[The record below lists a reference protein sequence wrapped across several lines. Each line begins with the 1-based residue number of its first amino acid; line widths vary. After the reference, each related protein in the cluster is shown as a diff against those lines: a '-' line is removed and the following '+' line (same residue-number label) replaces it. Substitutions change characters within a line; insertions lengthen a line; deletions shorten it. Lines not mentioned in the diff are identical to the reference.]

1 MTTRHFRQPRL
12 WMTAILGAVLAVP
25 AQATALAFEPTDK
38 PDDLLKQPVH
48 GQAALS
54 ALSEDSAQLAQR
66 NGMSSS
72 RLEELL
78 RTDRTMWLDQD
89 GQLFVKEPTLSADR
103 SPGESTPAQFP
114 NSQTFQLHSRPGA
127 NRVIY
132 LDFDGGA
139 VSGTAWNDNFG
150 VSTGFQPALDLDGDS
165 GSWSQSEIDLIQGVF
180 QRVAED
186 FRPFDVDVTT
196 QQPSAG
202 ALSRDSSADQQFG
215 TTVMI
220 TPSSEMST
228 KTCSGG
234 CGGIAYIGIYNNVGN
249 TYHQPALVFP
259 QSLSWGEKYIA
270 EATSHEAGHN
280 LGLVHDGTST
290 VGYYAGHGNWA
301 PIMGVG
307 YDRPLA
313 QWSQGEYPDAN
324 NTEDD
329 LAVIQNFG
337 LPLRPDDHGSTLG
350 AATSLGA
357 ARRAKGVIETRND
370 LDVFA
375 ISRRCT
381 SNMTVTVEPA
391 VHSPNL
397 DVRMRLFDASGT
409 RLAVID
415 PASGSASFDVA
426 TGLNASVTDRL
437 AAGTYFVEVD
447 GTGVHNLVTGYS
459 GYASLG
465 QYTLSV
471 SPDECPPSR
480 PRIGTASP
488 GAKGGRVTATATWRA
503 PKSTGGSAITGYKV
517 SALRMSAGGAILS
530 KTASTVQPPATRQLT
545 MRLPQQG
552 NYRFQV
558 KAFNAAGAS
567 PQSALSNLV
576 AGR

>member
-1 MTTRHFRQPRL
+1 
-12 WMTAILGAVLAVP
+12 MTAILGTLLAVP
-25 AQATALAFEPTDK
+25 AQALAFDPTDE
-38 PDDLLKQPVH
+38 PDELLQRPVH
-48 GQAALS
+48 GKAALS
-54 ALSEDSAQLAQR
+54 ALRDDASLLAQR

-78 RTDRTMWLDQD
+78 RTDRTMWLDQA
-89 GQLFVKEPTLSADR
+89 GQLFVKEPTLPVDR
-103 SPGESTPAQFP
+103 SPAESTPAQFP

-150 VSTGFQPALDLDGDS
+150 VSTGFQPALDLDGNA
-165 GSWSQSEIDLIQGVF
+165 GSWSQAEIDLIQGVF

-186 FRPFDVDVTT
+186 YRPFDVDVTT

-202 ALSRDSSADQQFG
+202 ALSRDSAADQQFG

-259 QSLSWGEKYIA
+259 QSLAWGEKYIA

-329 LAVIQNFG
+329 LAVMQNFG

-350 AATSLGA
+350 SASVIGT
-357 ARRAKGVIETRND
+357 ARRAKGVIETRSD

-375 ISRRCT
+375 ISRSCR
-381 SNMTVTVEPA
+381 SNTTITAAPA

-397 DVRMRLFDASGT
+397 DVRMRVFDASGA

-426 TGLNASVTDRL
+426 TGLDASVTARL
-437 AAGTYFVEVD
+437 RAGTYFVEVD

-471 SPDECPPSR
+471 SSNQCPPSE
-480 PRIGTASP
+480 PRIGTARP
-488 GAKGGRVTATATWRA
+488 GDRGGRVTATATWRA
-503 PKSTGGSAITGYKV
+503 PSSNGGSAITGYKV
-517 SALRMSAGGAILS
+517 SALRMSAGGSVLS
-530 KTASTVQPPATRQLT
+530 KTASTLQSPATRQLT

-552 NYRFQV
+552 KYRFQV
-558 KAFNAAGAS
+558 KAFNSVGG
-567 PQSALSNLV
+567 SAPSAQSNLV